1 MEIFLWIMIV
11 FVLLYEPIYGYY
23 DFQKFKVNVTTN
35 PHAREKYYINSI
47 VGLWAP
53 TLYIILLVLFTELT
67 FNQIGFTLPSINTN
81 AFGPIITYT
90 VFALTGIY
98 ILAILYYMI
107 GYHVSINIRTKFTEA
122 KNREK
127 EKSEYLAIMPVSK
140 REKKLWNYV
149 SITAGLTE
157 EIIYRGFLI
166 FAFSYFFPNLSV
178 WFVVI
183 FASLLF
189 GLAHTYQGL
198 LSGVL
203 RTAIVGLIFSVLYMG
218 LNSIIPLILLHF
230 LIDYMAKL
238 GEDENSIQ
246 DSRITKIP

>member
-11 FVLLYEPIYGYY
+11 FVLIYEPIYGYY

-67 FNQIGFTLPSINTN
+67 FNHIGFTLPYINTN
-81 AFGPIITYT
+81 VFGPIITYT

-107 GYHVSINIRTKFTEA
+107 GYHVSINIRTKLIEA

-218 LNSIIPLILLHF
+218 LNSIIPLVLLHF

-238 GEDENSIQ
+238 GEDENSTQ
-246 DSRITKIP
+246 DSRIIKIP

>member
-11 FVLLYEPIYGYY
+11 FVLIYEPIYGYY

-67 FNQIGFTLPSINTN
+67 FNQIGFTLPYINTN
-81 AFGPIITYT
+81 VFGPIITYT

-107 GYHVSINIRTKFTEA
+107 GYHVSINIRKKLIEA

-203 RTAIVGLIFSVLYMG
+203 RTSIVGLIFSVLYMG

-238 GEDENSIQ
+238 GEDENAIQ

>member
-23 DFQKFKVNVTTN
+23 DFQKFKVNVITN

-81 AFGPIITYT
+81 VFGPIITYT

-107 GYHVSINIRTKFTEA
+107 GYHVSINIRTKLTEA

-238 GEDENSIQ
+238 GEDENFIQ